1 MRGSPLLRA
10 IVVIAVLLLAAIP
23 IWKMTH
29 QAAASMDLTPASPAG
44 ESPVGIELSFAH
56 APLGFQVLHLGKVV
70 WEAKQPGE
78 TAQKDFDMQ
87 FPKEGIDLE
96 VKAEWLP
103 GTPLTAVR
111 MKVTHGYGSTEQ
123 TVWGKEKVDK
133 VLTFTD
139 PQ

>member
-1 MRGSPLLRA
+1 M
-10 IVVIAVLLLAAIP
+10 IAVLLLAAIP

-29 QAAASMDLTPASPAG
+29 EARASMDLTTASSVG
-44 ESPVGIELSFAH
+44 ESAVKVELGFAH
-56 APLGFQVLHLGKVV
+56 APLGFQVLYLGKVV
-70 WEAKQPGE
+70 WEAKDPGE
-78 TAQKDFDMQ
+78 SASRDFDIQ

-111 MKVTHGYGSTEQ
+111 VKVTHSYGSMEQ
-123 TVWGKEKVDK
+123 TVWGRGKVDK

-139 PQ
+139 PR

>member
-10 IVVIAVLLLAAIP
+10 IAVIAVLLLAAIP

-29 QAAASMDLTPASPAG
+29 QAKASMDLVALSPSSN
-44 ESPVGIELSFAH
+44 ESPVHIALAFAH
-56 APLGFQVLHLGKVV
+56 APEEFQVLYLGKEI
-70 WEAKQPGE
+70 WDGKPGE
-78 TAQKDFDMQ
+78 PLEKDFSME

-111 MKVTHGYGSTEQ
+111 MTLTHNYGTSEQ
-123 TVWGKEKVDK
+123 TVWGKGNVDA
-133 VLTFTD
+133 VLTFKD